1 MESVLQCT
9 FNKKL
14 RQGGVAMTNFE
25 RGYLRNG
32 YRVGL
37 IVYLFL
43 WIGPIVFL
51 NLPNTGCCI
60 EKVFQ
65 ISSTIGNE
73 EFIQNT
79 DGHSVFPLSDGY
91 LVHSGLTDG
100 RMNFTKFGL
109 KGEFEFSKDFYSVS
123 DGLRPYSAIKT
134 KGGGY
139 LVCGEFLNKPT
150 GFLVQ
155 FDRDLNP
162 LMAGEFSRY
171 ASALPVLIVR
181 ETSDGG
187 YILGAGVAPG
197 EIVIKLNQNFSVQW
211 NTAIS
216 SIDHIYDI
224 FETSDDF
231 VIYGDGITGTSHL
244 WFGGIRKEDGKSN
257 NWFYNFV
264 IPFPTDGIGRGS
276 NMVQIGTN
284 PLTLMLAHDY
294 TLNAK
299 IQKNAIL
306 LIPFIPGPDHP
317 TTIVGKLLTGNGD
330 AMLAGIEED
339 PTLSPTLG
347 PTLMKLKDGN
357 LLLGGW
363 ARWAGNSNTEARDLP
378 FLAKIGSDN
387 VFLWQNVYSY
397 GGKNGGWF
405 HGLSELPSGEILA
418 VGGFGYDTA
427 HFVSFTGDGTN
438 EGSCFE
444 RVQTGFML
452 SDLTLEQP
460 EILYFYYIY
469 NPIAVIQQ
477 PEITKTAFTLIES
490 EAQVVLECGQK
501 PQNIVVTPT
510 SEDFGCMAIGNTTN
524 QTITVKNTGGEK
536 LTIDKI
542 GDPAPPFSRIASG
555 TVKNDCIP
563 GTILRPDQTC
573 VILIQFAPTTP
584 GSFTSTLRITSND
597 LDESVVDVKL
607 YGNGGQPDITVA
619 PNAVNF
625 GAACA
630 GSPLE
635 QTVTVR
641 NDGTCTL
648 KLLSIGSASGPFSL
662 VGGDCSKDK
671 TLDPGGKC
679 TILVRFNPSGVGS
692 FASNFNISST
702 DPVDNQVT
710 VTLAG
715 SVGQPDITVAPN
727 AVNFGTTCVGSPL
740 EQTVTVRNDGTC
752 TLKLLSIGSASGPFS
767 LVGGDCSKDKT
778 LDPGGKC
785 TILVRFNPSG
795 VGSFASSFNIS
806 STDPVD
812 NLVTVSLNGSGGEGD
827 ITVSPLNVDFGI
839 VAEGRTSDKI
849 ITVTN
854 DGTCPLS
861 ALTFNPDEPIG
872 PFSVVPAGTT
882 CQSGQSLKVNESCS
896 IVVRFAPMAAGQ
908 FTSSLNILSDD
919 RDEPTVT
926 VRLKGGSGP
935 DLVGDLISPLNK
947 QCNTTWQGV
956 QCTVRV
962 AVSIMNIGT
971 KDAPPSCL
979 GIYLSS
985 PGGFNRGSDP
995 VLLETEV
1002 NGLRTGKS
1010 ETRRFS
1016 VKLPAG
1022 ETGVGRSLS
1031 VVNDCNSCIIEANK
1045 ENNVKS
1051 YPIP

>member
-692 FASNFNISST
+692 FAS
-702 DPVDNQVT
+702 
-710 VTLAG
+710 
-715 SVGQPDITVAPN
+715 
-727 AVNFGTTCVGSPL
+727 
-740 EQTVTVRNDGTC
+740 
-752 TLKLLSIGSASGPFS
+752 
-767 LVGGDCSKDKT
+767 
-778 LDPGGKC
+778 
-785 TILVRFNPSG
+785 
-795 VGSFASSFNIS
+795 SFNIS